1 MYISQ
6 QRFEDTEGVIKF
18 RKSTK
23 DRQYN
28 GQRKGGTDNTMA
40 KEKGEQTNEGQ
51 TIQWPKKTGNRQM
64 KDRQNTTQK
73 LKNEQHFINNNPL
86 TRII

>member
-1 MYISQ
+1 MFCLKYNLLIYKQNITSLILQTEHIKNSLEISKVLPMDNQKPYI
-6 QRFEDTEGVIKF
+6 K
-18 RKSTK
+18 
-23 DRQYN
+23 
-28 GQRKGGTDNTMA
+28 
-40 KEKGEQTNEGQ
+40 EGQ